1 MPSPLSLLRAG
12 PPPPKVALLPDAAFF
27 TRAVAVTAGATPGE
41 AATQIELALEGLAPF
56 PLSQLYYGWHWRPGA
71 EQALLFAAYRRR
83 FTAEQ
88 SAEWQGAE
96 IVLPAFG
103 AVLGASLEPATTVLL
118 SSPESLTAVHWGA
131 NGEPSAVQTRTI
143 EAGASEEERAR
154 VKSELI
160 ASLGGSR
167 RVIESSGEPA
177 PEPAGNDGSFIFRAG
192 ELVSRLPATAAAA
205 ADVRD
210 KAELAA
216 LRAARRRDVVLWRT
230 AVGLAASL
238 VALAAGELALVGGRV
253 WQGTR
258 EGRVAAQRPV
268 VEKIESVDNLTN
280 KIDELATKRLRP
292 IEMLL
297 QLVGENYERQPA
309 DIWFTRVS
317 ADATRGLNTIFIEG
331 RTTNA
336 AQVNAYEAALRKL
349 PLIEKVEAP
358 LQAVRGDQAQF
369 TLTATFRAG
378 AFTEP
383 AGQTPP
389 PKPSP

>member
-1 MPSPLSLLRAG
+1 M
-12 PPPPKVALLPDAAFF
+12 
-27 TRAVAVTAGATPGE
+27 
-41 AATQIELALEGLAPF
+41 
-56 PLSQLYYGWHWRPGA
+56 
-71 EQALLFAAYRRR
+71 
-83 FTAEQ
+83 
-88 SAEWQGAE
+88 
-96 IVLPAFG
+96 
-103 AVLGASLEPATTVLL
+103 
-118 SSPESLTAVHWGA
+118 
-131 NGEPSAVQTRTI
+131 
-143 EAGASEEERAR
+143 
-154 VKSELI
+154 
-160 ASLGGSR
+160 
-167 RVIESSGEPA
+167 
-177 PEPAGNDGSFIFRAG
+177 
-192 ELVSRLPATAAAA
+192 
-205 ADVRD
+205 
-210 KAELAA
+210 
-216 LRAARRRDVVLWRT
+216 VLWRT

-268 VEKIESVDNLTN
+268 VEKIESVDNLTS